1 MKNPIRQIKNYWVSD
16 TSFITLLGMLIFMVF
31 AMPILLEYGAISIA
45 LMNMLFLGL
54 YFIGIFSSRDK
65 GMIYLASVLFVVH
78 LVLQMIRFDDS
89 PNQYYLAERCI
100 GLINMSLFMFINIR
114 LLFRDAEVNS
124 YRVIGAVN
132 VYLLIA
138 ISGAFIFE
146 ILGITMGNPLGGNV
160 VLEHNDRDY
169 AVYVYYS
176 LASLTTVGYG
186 DIYAN
191 GMPAR
196 MVSVMLSAIGILY
209 PAVIIARLVT
219 INNTGR
225 ERDRGEGNRGM

>member
-1 MKNPIRQIKNYWVSD
+1 MKNPVQQIKNYWISD

-31 AMPILLEYGAISIA
+31 VLPILLEYGAISIPI
-45 LMNMLFLGL
+45 MNMLFLVL
-54 YFIGIFSSRDK
+54 YFIGIFSSRDRW
-65 GMIYLASVLFVVH
+65 MVYLASVLFIVH

-89 PNQYYLAERCI
+89 P
-100 GLINMSLFMFINIR
+100 M
-114 LLFRDAEVNS
+114 
-124 YRVIGAVN
+124 
-132 VYLLIA
+132 
-138 ISGAFIFE
+138 
-146 ILGITMGNPLGGNV
+146 GGNV
-160 VLEHNDRDY
+160 VLENDDRDY

-219 INNTGR
+219 INNNSRGR
-225 ERDRGEGNRGM
+225 E

>member
-1 MKNPIRQIKNYWVSD
+1 MYGTQQMKNPIKQINNYWISD

-31 AMPILLEYGAISIA
+31 VLPVLIEYNVISIIF
-45 LMNMLFLGL
+45 MNMLFLVL
-54 YFIGIFSSRDK
+54 YFIGIFSSKDRW
-65 GMIYLASVLFVVH
+65 MVYLSSVLFVAH

-89 PNQYYLAERCI
+89 PNEFYLAERCM
-100 GLINMSLFMFINIR
+100 GLINMSLFALINIR
-114 LLFRDAEVNS
+114 LLFRDTEVNT

-138 ISGAFIFE
+138 MSGAFIFE
-146 ILGITMGNPLGGNV
+146 ILGITIGNPIAGNV
-160 VLEHNDRDY
+160 VLKKDDHDY

-186 DIYAN
+186 DIYPN

-219 INNTGR
+219 INNNSRGR
-225 ERDRGEGNRGM
+225 EGG